1 MRKNECFKS
10 FYNTIATKSKKHPS
24 ISEPALP
31 RQKRAPSGFEIGT
44 GTPWYPTTPQEHYR
58 RIYFEAID
66 LMVNAID
73 NRFNQASFDVYAK
86 MESLLVKCLNCQ
98 DYSTELHFLETNYGE
113 DVDVTTLNVQL
124 EIFNVL
130 MKDGE
135 FTCFDHILAKIKQL
149 SEAEKCMI
157 TEIITLCKL
166 LLVNPATSA
175 AGERSFSSAR
185 RLKTWLRS
193 TMTQTR
199 FSNLTILNT
208 HKQRTDKLCLIDV
221 ANEFAALNENRKS
234 NFGTFKESDLKMSG

>member
-1 MRKNECFKS
+1 MAFRANSFK
-10 FYNTIATKSKKHPS
+10 FLWRTVNSKPPTMPFGIVAYTFSDNLSRNSCIPFSLTPS
-24 ISEPALP
+24 LIHLEKINSC
-31 RQKRAPSGFEIGT
+31 
-44 GTPWYPTTPQEHYR
+44 WCW
-58 RIYFEAID
+58 
-66 LMVNAID
+66 
-73 NRFNQASFDVYAK
+73 
-86 MESLLVKCLNCQ
+86 LLA
-98 DYSTELHFLETNYGE
+98 
-113 DVDVTTLNVQL
+113 VDVRILNVRL
-124 EIFNVL
+124 EIFKVL
-130 MKDGE
+130 IKEGE
-135 FTCFDHILAKIKQL
+135 FTCFDDILAKIKQL

-157 TEIITLCKL
+157 TEIITRCKL

-234 NFGTFKESDLKMSG
+234 NFGTFKESDLKMSGWHSSVTSVGFSLEVSLFI

>member
-1 MRKNECFKS
+1 MDLERIWDDIYAIRQIS
-10 FYNTIATKSKKHPS
+10 FVTDDGCEFNIQMLK
-24 ISEPALP
+24 IQGP
-31 RQKRAPSGFEIGT
+31 RRGWGWGGGRGGF
-44 GTPWYPTTPQEHYR
+44 W
-58 RIYFEAID
+58 
-66 LMVNAID
+66 
-73 NRFNQASFDVYAK
+73 
-86 MESLLVKCLNCQ
+86 LLA
-98 DYSTELHFLETNYGE
+98 FLA
-113 DVDVTTLNVQL
+113 VDVRTVNVQL
-124 EIFNVL
+124 EIFKVL
-130 MKDGE
+130 MKNGV
-135 FTCFDHILAKIKQL
+135 FTCFDDILAKIKQL

-234 NFGTFKESDLKMSG
+234 NFGTFKESDLKMSGWHSSVSSVGFSLEVCLFI

>member
-1 MRKNECFKS
+1 MTF
-10 FYNTIATKSKKHPS
+10 
-24 ISEPALP
+24 
-31 RQKRAPSGFEIGT
+31 
-44 GTPWYPTTPQEHYR
+44 
-58 RIYFEAID
+58 
-66 LMVNAID
+66 
-73 NRFNQASFDVYAK
+73 
-86 MESLLVKCLNCQ
+86 
-98 DYSTELHFLETNYGE
+98 
-113 DVDVTTLNVQL
+113 
-124 EIFNVL
+124 
-130 MKDGE
+130 
-135 FTCFDHILAKIKQL
+135 LAKIKQL

-166 LLVNPATSA
+166 VTPSNSA

-208 HKQRTDKLCLIDV
+208 HKQRTNKHCLIDV